1 MVALIEEAAPSTGT
15 KAACDAIGLSLPTF
29 YRNRQPRQMAFRLR
43 KGGSTQELT
52 TGERNEV
59 LAWLASDR
67 FLDRSVRQVHA
78 TLWDEGQYL
87 CSVSTLYRILRQN
100 GPIKDRRNQARHPKR
115 ERPVLVARGPN
126 QIYTWDITKLRSLVK
141 GKWYSLYVV
150 VDIFSRCIV
159 GWTTA
164 EKECQQIAA
173 DLLEETCLRQGISRD
188 TLTIHADNGGPMIS
202 KTVAQLLLELG
213 VARSHS
219 RPHVS
224 NDNPFSEAHFKT
236 VKYAPEFP
244 GIFGCLA
251 EVRDFFR
258 KFADY
263 YNKEHRHSG
272 IAYLTPEMVHLGRAD
287 EVLKKRQV
295 ILDAQFAAHPA
306 RFGNRPPKVMA
317 LPQEVCIN
325 RIASAPAAVAG
336 G

>member
-1 MVALIEEAAPSTGT
+1 MVALIEETASSTGI
-15 KAACDAIGLSLPTF
+15 KAACDAIGLSLATF
-29 YRNRQPRQMAFRLR
+29 YRYRKPRQLSFRFR
-43 KGGSTQELT
+43 KAGSAQELST
-52 TGERNEV
+52 RERNEV
-59 LAWLASDR
+59 LAWLSSDR
-67 FLDRSVRQVHA
+67 FLDRSVRQVH
-78 TLWDEGQYL
+78 TVLWDEGQYR
-87 CSVSTLYRILRQN
+87 CSVSTLYRLLRQN
-100 GPIKDRRNQARHPKR
+100 GPIKDRRHQARHQKR

-159 GWTTA
+159 GWTAA

-173 DLLEETCLRQGISRD
+173 DLLEETCLLQGISRD

-236 VKYAPEFP
+236 VKYAPQFP
-244 GIFGCLA
+244 GIFGGLG

-258 KFADY
+258 TFADY

-272 IAYLTPEMVHLGRAD
+272 IAYLTPEMVHLGRAE
-287 EVLKKRQV
+287 EVLRKRQV
-295 ILDAQFAAHPA
+295 ILDAQFAVHPS
-306 RFGNRPPKVMA
+306 RFRNRPPKVMG
-317 LPQEVCIN
+317 LPAQVCIN
-325 RIASAPAAVAG
+325 RIVAAPGAG
-336 G
+336 